1 MIADNPRRT
10 ATAGESLDRM
20 ISLAQEMLR
29 NRHDMRRLRDDLLE
43 YERNADRAR
52 AQIDKLMRRQLQLAA
67 LQTGLAP

>member
-29 NRHDMRRLRDDLLE
+29 NRHWRSV
-43 YERNADRAR
+43 
-52 AQIDKLMRRQLQLAA
+52 DKAVR
-67 LQTGLAP
+67 T

>member
-1 MIADNPRRT
+1 MIPDNPRRT

-29 NRHDMRRLRDDLLE
+29 NRHDILRLREDLLE
-43 YERNADRAR
+43 FERSADRAR
-52 AQIDKLMRRQLQLAA
+52 SQIDKLMRRQIELAA